1 MGIDMNK
8 IRIVALVISMLFLG
22 NNVYADNPS
31 ADEILQKV
39 IAKYET
45 METYKAVGTINDVR
59 ETIKDRDIQEIPFS
73 FILKKPN
80 MYLITWSWMH
90 EPPDER
96 RFVATWSDGTQPYF
110 YYSIFTAIDKMESDK
125 MVLKRAQVNHG
136 PFDIIPSLFLPVFR
150 NGASLSWLKDP
161 KIEKV
166 EKIGEEECYV
176 ISGKSVD
183 SRREILWISKSTYLV
198 RKYNRFED
206 YLDLYNFYKH
216 KIPELTDKEIEE
228 KVDRYKQM
236 NDTRFYSEVYTEI
249 SSPEL
254 NKKDFN
260 YTVPEGTGVR
270 ENWYK

>member
-1 MGIDMNK
+1 MNK

-31 ADEILQKV
+31 ADEILQNV

-45 METYKAVGTINDVR
+45 METYKTVGTINDVR
-59 ETIKDRDIQEIPFS
+59 ETIKEKDALDISFS
-73 FILKKPN
+73 ILLKKPN
-80 MYLITWSWMH
+80 MYLVTWRLMNT
-90 EPPDER
+90 PPDEG
-96 RFVATWSDGTQPYF
+96 RFVAIWSDGTQPYL
-110 YYSIFTAIDKMESDK
+110 YYSKLTYFFKIESDR
-125 MVLKRAQVNHG
+125 MVLEEIHG
-136 PFDIIPSLFLPVFR
+136 LNGPSDIIPLLFLPVFR

-166 EKIGEEECYV
+166 EKIGEEDCYV

-183 SRREILWISKSTYLV
+183 SRREIIWISKATYLV
-198 RKYNRFED
+198 KKYNRFQN
-206 YLDLYNFYKH
+206 YLDLAHEIKGIPGVPDIKYEENLDYYK
-216 KIPELTDKEIEE
+216 
-228 KVDRYKQM
+228 RM

-270 ENWYK
+270 ENRYK